1 MGATA
6 DLTSGLRRFAPG
18 VLLCL
23 AVAGAA
29 VAIQSIEAAM
39 FGRAWLEALV
49 LAILLG
55 AAVRTVWTPPKDVAA
70 GVIFCSRTVLEIAI
84 VLLGA
89 SVSAATVMAVGP
101 LMLAG
106 IVLLVAVAIGVSY
119 SIGRMM
125 GLRRGMALLIAC
137 GNSICGN
144 SAIASVAPVIEA
156 DAEDVSSAIAFTAV
170 LGVIVVLL
178 LPLIGQLLGLS
189 PVQFGVLSGLTVYAV
204 PQVLAATAPAG
215 AVAMQ
220 TGALV
225 KLVRVLMLG
234 PVCVTLALG
243 MARRSG
249 EFKRLN
255 PARLV
260 PWFILGFLAMAAL
273 RSTGWLPEAWLPMIA
288 AVSTALTIIAMAG
301 LGLETD
307 LKAVARSAPRAA
319 ATVVLS
325 LVCLFGLALLLIRVT
340 G

>member
-1 MGATA
+1 MSA
-6 DLTSGLRRFAPG
+6 LSGPVSTLHRLMPG

-23 AVAGAA
+23 AVTAAA
-29 VAIQSIEAAM
+29 VAIQTIETAM

-55 AAVRTVWTPPKDVAA
+55 AAVRTVWTPPA
-70 GVIFCSRTVLEIAI
+70 GVAVGVTLCSRTVLEVAI

-101 LMLAG
+101 LMLVG
-106 IVLLVAVAIGVSY
+106 IVLLVAVAILLSY
-119 SIGRMM
+119 GIGRMM

-144 SAIASVAPVIEA
+144 SAIAAVAPVIEA
-156 DAEDVSSAIAFTAV
+156 DGEDVSSAIAFTAV

-178 LPLIGQLLGLS
+178 LPLIGQGLGLS

-234 PVCVTLALG
+234 PVCVVLALG
-243 MARRSG
+243 MARRDG

-260 PWFILGFLAMAAL
+260 PWFIVGFVAMAAL
-273 RSTGWLPEAWLPMIA
+273 RSTGRLPEDWLPVIA
-288 AVSTALTIIAMAG
+288 TVSTALTIIAMAG